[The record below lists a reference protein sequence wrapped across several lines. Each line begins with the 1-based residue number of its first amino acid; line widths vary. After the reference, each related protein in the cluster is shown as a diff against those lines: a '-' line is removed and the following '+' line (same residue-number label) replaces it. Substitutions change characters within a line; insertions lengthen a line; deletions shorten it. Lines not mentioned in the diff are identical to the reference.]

1 MQVIATIKTCYPSL
15 TRSERKAA
23 DFVLADPGAVGR
35 ISLLEMARK
44 LAIGE
49 ATIVRFCQ
57 KIGLAGFQELRF
69 HLSAEAD
76 GDETCEEGDSES
88 IKNNLV
94 KNLEMTDSMVNTEVT
109 GQVIDWIASADE
121 VLFYGIGTSGLSAS
135 MGEMR
140 LTRFGK
146 KHVRAVRDPHVQ
158 NTLSSLC
165 DEKTLVIAVSVS
177 GETKDLIESVGLAKE
192 AGAHIVAITNYVN
205 STLAGLADATLLS
218 YGKTNLINAGTF
230 SSVVSQMFLLDI
242 ITSGYAVR
250 YSDEVAQSQA
260 KVGWS
265 LLSKTTS

>member
-15 TRSERKAA
+15 TKSERKAA
-23 DFVLADPGAVGR
+23 DFVLSNPSAIGR
-35 ISLLEMARK
+35 ITLLEMAHK
-44 LAIGE
+44 LEIGE

-76 GDETCEEGDSES
+76 EGAEGDEGDSEG
-88 IKNNLV
+88 IKNNLIR
-94 KNLEMTDSMVNTEVT
+94 NIEMTDSMVDQEIARK
-109 GQVIDWIASADE
+109 VIDWIAAARE

-140 LTRFGK
+140 LMRFGK

-165 DEKTLVIAVSVS
+165 DETSLVIAVSVS
-177 GETKDLIESVGLAKE
+177 GETKDLIESVGLARS
-192 AGAHIVAITNYVN
+192 AGARIVAITNYVN

-242 ITSGYAVR
+242 ITSGYVVR
-250 YSDEVAQSQA
+250 YSDEAAQSQA

-265 LLSKTTS
+265 LLSKTTA